1 MVTSSD
7 EGFIARVR
15 QIANHGAGV
24 HRYDNVVLGTNSR
37 LDTVQA
43 AILRVKLRHLDEW
56 NAQRARRA
64 AAYSAALEGA
74 PGVVVPREREG
85 ARSAW
90 HLYTIR
96 VPERDALAEHLKARG
111 IGTAIHYPRPIHLQ
125 PSMAVGGRPGG
136 RPAGLGAAVARGA
149 LPAVLPGAAA
159 RRRGAGGGRGAGL
172 REPTGR
178 LNG

>member
-7 EGFIARVR
+7 EAFIARVR
-15 QIANHGAGV
+15 QIANHGAGT

-43 AILRVKLRHLDEW
+43 AILRVKLRHLDSW
-56 NAQRARRA
+56 NDERARRA
-64 AAYSAALEGA
+64 AAYGAALEGV
-74 PGVVVPREREG
+74 PGVVVPREKEG

-125 PSMAVGGRPGG
+125 PSMASAGGR
-136 RPAGLGAAVARGA
+136 AGDLPVSEQLSREVLCLPLYPELPLPDVERVASEVRA
-149 LPAVLPGAAA
+149 FAS
-159 RRRGAGGGRGAGL
+159 RRAG
-172 REPTGR
+172 
-178 LNG
+178 